1 MRREPLAS
9 TEERD
14 NQEARASV
22 LVIVCSTSSGSRS
35 GGRWSIPGTRMS
47 SQPGMR
53 AAAALSASISG
64 AKSASP
70 TSSDVGTAISVS
82 RS

>member
-1 MRREPLAS
+1 M
-9 TEERD
+9 
-14 NQEARASV
+14 N
-22 LVIVCSTSSGSRS
+22 
-35 GGRWSIPGTRMS
+35 

-70 TSSDVGTAISVS
+70 TISDVGTAISAS

>member
-1 MRREPLAS
+1 M
-9 TEERD
+9 
-14 NQEARASV
+14 
-22 LVIVCSTSSGSRS
+22 
-35 GGRWSIPGTRMS
+35 PGTRMS

-53 AAAALSASISG
+53 AAAALSASIRG

>member
-53 AAAALSASISG
+53 AAAALFASISG
-64 AKSASP
+64 AKSVSP
-70 TSSDVGTAISVS
+70 TSSDAGTAISVS